1 MNKKVKLLTTL
12 STLALSIS
20 AFSANALTLRMAH
33 NLAEDHP
40 TSQAMQKFADEV
52 KDRTEGDVKVRL
64 FFNGVLG
71 DERSVVEQV
80 QRGVIDMTRV
90 GAATL
95 ETFDP
100 IYSAFTLPYLFDDR
114 EHMYTALQGEAG
126 EFVYTQTLETGLK
139 GLTFFDGGERNFYTI
154 NKPIMKPE
162 DLRGQKIRV
171 MNSPTAIK
179 MVQLIGGTPTPLA
192 YGEIFT
198 SLQQGVIDGAEN
210 NPTALTLGRH
220 GEVAKYYSF
229 DRHNRIPDFVLIST
243 RSWDKL
249 TPEQQEAVQAS
260 ADVARD
266 FQKELWGE
274 QEALAIE
281 EAKSKMGVQFFYPE
295 IEPFRE
301 KVAPLYDEYRENQ
314 EIATLLDLIQRK

>member
-1 MNKKVKLLTTL
+1 MTNKIKMLAAVTAVL
-12 STLALSIS
+12 SCFATASVD
-20 AFSANALTLRMAH
+20 AKTLRMAH
-33 NLAEDHP
+33 NLAKDHP
-40 TSQAMQKFADEV
+40 TSQALQKFADEV
-52 KDRTEGDVKVRL
+52 KERTDGEIRVRL
-64 FFNGVLG
+64 FLNGILG

-90 GAATL
+90 GASTL
-95 ETFDP
+95 ETFHP
-100 IYSAFTLPYLFDDR
+100 LYSAFTLPYLFDDR
-114 EHMYTALQGEAG
+114 DHMYKSLSGEAG
-126 EFVYTQTLETGLK
+126 EFIYTETLDTGLK

-154 NKPIMKPE
+154 NKPIKTPD

-179 MVQLIGGTPTPLA
+179 MIQLMGGTPTPLA

-243 RSWDKL
+243 NTWEKL
-249 TPEQQEAVQAS
+249 SESQQQAIQEA
-260 ADVARD
+260 ADVANE
-266 FQKELWGE
+266 FQRELWGE
-274 QEALAIE
+274 QEKLAID
-281 EAKSKMGVQFFYPE
+281 EAKKNMNVEFFYPE

-301 KVAPLYDEYRENQ
+301 RVAPLYDEYRADP
-314 EIATLLDLIQRK
+314 EIAKLVDLIQS